1 VDEVADPAEG
11 ADVDPEFEVDPE
23 FDVDVLPASDDE
35 AAAAAGF
42 SEPPLDSAEFAA
54 GFELPFPA

>member
-1 VDEVADPAEG
+1 MDEVADPAEG

-35 AAAAAGF
+35 AAAGF
-42 SEPPLDSAEFAA
+42 SEPPLGSAEFAA